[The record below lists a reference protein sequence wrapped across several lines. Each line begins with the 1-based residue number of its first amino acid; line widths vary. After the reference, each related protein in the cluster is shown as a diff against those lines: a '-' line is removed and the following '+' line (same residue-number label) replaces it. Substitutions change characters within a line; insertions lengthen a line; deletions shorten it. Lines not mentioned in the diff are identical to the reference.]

1 MRAVRHPAFE
11 DRLVMSRNRPGRR
24 ARAPPRPCRS
34 RRSSPC
40 GTGCPW
46 HSSRRARYSP
56 ALRGRPME
64 ATIDVVPRR
73 VRVSVFRGCP
83 FHRDTRYWHGEQVM
97 NNRSRKPVGECR
109 RLSFAART
117 ACQTIRGGAL
127 VQVMECLSRARRRR
141 FRRRGAMFQSVASGA
156 SIMDRTAE
164 DDWSVGS

>member
-1 MRAVRHPAFE
+1 MGRVVPGIVAVA
-11 DRLVMSRNRPGRR
+11 LNI
-24 ARAPPRPCRS
+24 ARPCE
-34 RRSSPC
+34 
-40 GTGCPW
+40 GE
-46 HSSRRARYSP
+46 AI
-56 ALRGRPME
+56 APME

-109 RLSFAART
+109 RLSFAAGVPLAGAT
-117 ACQTIRGGAL
+117 AAVSQTRCYVPICGI
-127 VQVMECLSRARRRR
+127 
-141 FRRRGAMFQSVASGA
+141 GA